1 MKKKALSLLLALVMC
16 LGLLPVTAFAAT
28 GDYSGA
34 CGDGVSYRF
43 DSATGTLTIS
53 GSGKME
59 REDYYDGFGLSG
71 PHYVPYWPWES
82 ENAAFDGRDLVTS
95 VVIEEGVT
103 NVGDN
108 AFRGFKKL
116 TRVTIPGS
124 VTSIEGSAFWECPNL
139 ATVTFQGS
147 GLTSIGENAFYFCSS
162 LNRFDIPSGVT
173 SIGTSA
179 FRNCTSLAHVTI
191 PASVTSIG
199 FGAFNNCSSLTS
211 VTIPN
216 GVTKLDRTFVG
227 CKNLTSITLPASVT
241 SITIGSF
248 SSCNQL
254 KDVYYQGTAA
264 QWKAIDGSDS
274 LERSGYTIHFTDVP
288 DTAISVSPGSL
299 SVQMEEGGA
308 SYIQTVT
315 VNNEGVAAVTLVLP
329 AAKYFD
335 VSVGNTYVAAGKSV
349 RLTVRPKAGLAAGS
363 YRETITIT
371 TSDGQG
377 SASIDA
383 AVTVTEKLTVPFT
396 DVPEY
401 WYQPVAWAVEKKIT
415 TGTSATKFSPNNNCT
430 HIQILTFLYRAVEQV
445 ENPSGADMEKAV
457 AWAREKGMLAAGF
470 ERNKYCTRAEA
481 VNYIWQ
487 AAGKDAAS
495 YDGKFTD
502 VPASSP
508 YATAIAWAIEN
519 GVTTGT
525 TDTTFS
531 PEQICPRVHI
541 VAFLYRYFGKK

>member
-1 MKKKALSLLLALVMC
+1 MKKKALSLLLALAMC
-16 LGLLPVTAFAAT
+16 LGLLPVTAFAA
-28 GDYSGA
+28 GDLSGA
-34 CGDGVSYRF
+34 CGEGVRYRF
-43 DSATGTLTIS
+43 DSVTGTLTIS

-59 REDYYDGFGLSG
+59 RKDYYDGFGLSG
-71 PHYVPYWPWES
+71 PDYVPYWPWEGES
-82 ENAAFDGRDLVTS
+82 ADFDGSDKVTS
-95 VVIEEGVT
+95 IVIEEGVT
-103 NVGDN
+103 NVGDY

-124 VTSIEGSAFWECPNL
+124 VTSIERSAFWECPNL

-191 PASVTSIG
+191 PSSVTSIG

-227 CKNLTSITLPASVT
+227 CKSLTSITLPASVT
-241 SITIGSF
+241 SITLGSF

-315 VNNEGVAAVTLVLP
+315 VSNEGVLAVTLIPP

-349 RLTVRPKAGLAAGS
+349 RLTVRPKAGLAAGT

-383 AVTVTEKLTVPFT
+383 AVTVAGKLTLPFT
-396 DVPEY
+396 DVPEF
-401 WYQPVAWAVEKKIT
+401 WYQPVAWAVEQKIT
-415 TGTSATKFSPNNNCT
+415 TGTSATTFSPNNTCT
-430 HIQILTFLYRAVEQV
+430 HIQILTFLYRAVERI

-457 AWAREKGMLAAGF
+457 AWAGEKGMLAPGF
-470 ERNKYCTRAEA
+470 VRGRYCTRAEA

-487 AAGKDAAS
+487 AAGKPAAS

-508 YATAIAWAIEN
+508 YAAAIAWAIEN

-525 TDTTFS
+525 TDTTFN
-531 PEQICPRVHI
+531 PDQICPRVHI